1 MIHQLLS
8 QINIKPN
15 EINLPTVGAN
25 ANTLNNIINLVYIAL
40 GAVCLFFIV
49 RGALLYVTHGTDPN
63 SVKQARETILY
74 AAVALAGAT
83 LVFVFINFVVNS
95 VGGSR

>member
-1 MIHQLLS
+1 MIYQVLA
-8 QINIKPN
+8 QINIRPN

-25 ANTLNNIINLVYIAL
+25 ANTLNNILNLVYVVL
-40 GAVCLFFIV
+40 GAACIFFIV

-74 AAVALAGAT
+74 AIVALAAST

-95 VGGSR
+95 VGGAR